1 MRKLL
6 FILLPTILLPTLTV
20 TSCSSWF
27 KLPRKTP
34 TSYTKN
40 PDYKDNLNKDDK
52 KEIIKNFSYN
62 GITYNLNQEDN
73 INPENVYFANEV
85 LENDAKQFKSYI
97 PDYKKYFYNQVN
109 NALKLDTPDLGAPWF
124 DFPTIAKLSQFVR
137 SLEHYNVVNSYN
149 SSFMLKDKTTKQQ
162 LTSEEYNNLV
172 NKILEILK
180 NQNNLIKTINDEEVD
195 FSSINNSKNE
205 KVSDQLPSTLEHRKQ
220 EMGFNDT
227 SSNRNYWG
235 TYTETKL
242 ESGAIKKEY
251 SETPLKDSQATAFL
265 DGSLKQIPVYLWKLK
280 KIFDFNGNF
289 KNEYFLQREFFEKS
303 SEFNREKQDL
313 NNEISD
319 YFYRNK
325 IKIYAMQKDLW
336 NMLIAYL
343 EFQKA
348 MTTLGNVSDENLS
361 LEDNFRNSKILEA
374 IGNFQNKLL
383 EYMKLSQLFG
393 WLIDPSKEDLNLQLF
408 PGGTHYSFETDYR
421 QAYIWAYREY
431 HEIIQPLS
439 REFTRTNVESTFNNT
454 FKNPELEKYYDFIW
468 ANIKAIDNVDKP
480 YVLGESEAKTKF
492 NKIIDYYARTFNWKY
507 KKGE

>member
-1 MRKLL
+1 MKKLL
-6 FILLPTILLPTLTV
+6 FILPITLIPLLTI
-20 TSCSSWF
+20 TSCSTNF
-27 KLPRKTP
+27 QLPE
-34 TSYTKN
+34 S
-40 PDYKDNLNKDDK
+40 NKKYDENNIK
-52 KEIIKNFSYN
+52 KEIKNFTYN
-62 GITYNLNQEDN
+62 GITYNLIKEDN
-73 INPENVYFANEV
+73 IDPENVYYANEV

-97 PDYKKYFYNQVN
+97 PDYKKYFYNQVDN
-109 NALKLDTPDLGAPWF
+109 KLKLTTPDLGASWF
-124 DFPTIAKLSQFVR
+124 NFPTIAKLSQFVR
-137 SLEHYNVVNSYN
+137 SLEHYNVVNSSN
-149 SSFMLKDKTTKQQ
+149 SSFMLKDNTTKQQ

-172 NKILEILK
+172 NKILKILK
-180 NQNNLIKTINDEEVD
+180 DQVNLIKTISNEEVD

-227 SSNRNYWG
+227 SSNKDYWG

-242 ESGAIKKEY
+242 ESGAVKKEY
-251 SETPLKDSQATAFL
+251 SETPLKDSKATAFL

-303 SEFNREKQDL
+303 SEFDREKQDL

-361 LEDNFRNSKILEA
+361 LEKNLENNGVINALTNFEN
-374 IGNFQNKLL
+374 NLL

-439 REFTRTNVESTFNNT
+439 KEFTKTNTKSKFEKAL
-454 FKNPELEKYYDFIW
+454 KNPELEKYYDFIW

-492 NKIIDYYARTFNWKY
+492 NKIIDYYARIFNWKY
-507 KKGE
+507 KED

>member
-6 FILLPTILLPTLTV
+6 FILPTILLPTLTV

-40 PDYKDNLNKDDK
+40 PDHKDNLNKDDK

-97 PDYKKYFYNQVN
+97 PDYKKYFYSSVKNPFKQPE
-109 NALKLDTPDLGAPWF
+109 PDLTADYF
-124 DFPTIAKLSQFVR
+124 SFPTIAKLSQFIR
-137 SLEHYNVVNSYN
+137 SLEHYNVVNSSN

-180 NQNNLIKTINDEEVD
+180 EEKYLASVINDEKIDDGV
-195 FSSINNSKNE
+195 SISG
-205 KVSDQLPSTLEHRKQ
+205 KVSEQKESTLKYVRE
-220 EMGFNDT
+220 FLD
-227 SSNRNYWG
+227 
-235 TYTETKL
+235 
-242 ESGAIKKEY
+242 
-251 SETPLKDSQATAFL
+251 LKDDDEKAKKNWAYFTITDLDNGFKEKSSYIEIPFKDSEVTAVVQ
-265 DGSLKQIPVYLWKLK
+265 GELKKVPTGLWKYNR
-280 KIFDFNGNF
+280 IFDFNGNF

-303 SEFNREKQDL
+303 SEFNREKEDL
-313 NNEISD
+313 ENDFVD
-319 YFYRNK
+319 YICRNK

-361 LEDNFRNSKILEA
+361 LEDNFKNSKILEA
-374 IGNFQNKLL
+374 ISNFENKLL

-439 REFTRTNVESTFNNT
+439 REFTRTNVDSTFNNT

-480 YVLGESEAKTKF
+480 YILDESESKTKF

>member
-1 MRKLL
+1 MKKLL
-6 FILLPTILLPTLTV
+6 FILPITSIPLLTI
-20 TSCSSWF
+20 TSCSTNF
-27 KLPRKTP
+27 QLPE
-34 TSYTKN
+34 S
-40 PDYKDNLNKDDK
+40 NKKYNENNIK
-52 KEIIKNFSYN
+52 KEIKNFTYN
-62 GITYNLNQEDN
+62 DITYNLIKEDN
-73 INPENVYFANEV
+73 IDPENVYYANEV

-97 PDYKKYFYNQVN
+97 PDYKKYFYNQVDN
-109 NALKLDTPDLGAPWF
+109 KLKLTTPDLGASWF

-137 SLEHYNVVNSYN
+137 SLEHYNVVNSSN
-149 SSFMLKDKTTKQQ
+149 SSFMLKDNTTKQQ

-220 EMGFNDT
+220 EMGFNDK
-227 SSNRNYWG
+227 SSNKDYWG

-242 ESGAIKKEY
+242 KSGAIKKEY
-251 SETPLKDSQATAFL
+251 SETPLKDSKATAFL
-265 DGSLKQIPVYLWKLK
+265 DGSLKQIPVYLWKLQ

-361 LEDNFRNSKILEA
+361 LEDNFKNNGIISALA
-374 IGNFQNKLL
+374 NFENKLL

-431 HEIIQPLS
+431 HEIIQPLIS
-439 REFTRTNVESTFNNT
+439 KFDNAFYVDRFNKAL
-454 FKNPELEKYYDFIW
+454 KNLELEKYYDFIW

-507 KKGE
+507 KED